1 MSEYSHLSEPDP
13 ELAPYVAML
22 KALPAAENDGLNTRR
37 AALDTMTVNLQKF
50 QPSELPPVTKYRV
63 SEHHVDVAGGTILA
77 RSLVPTSDSAPGQT
91 FPLMVWLH
99 GGAWTMGSL
108 EIDDYK
114 LRAVCVESQ
123 ISILNVEYRSFHL
136 LFWHP
141 IVLNDCYTA
150 LKWAAEKHAL
160 FSANLSKGFII
171 AGLSAGAHLAA
182 VIAHRARD
190 DPFFE
195 DRKITGQ
202 ILQIESLCHTGRLRL
217 TYLIFSEQLGGSAKD
232 PEVSPFRYPSHKGL
246 APALIQVCGMDP
258 LRDEALLY
266 AKALKSDGVKTE
278 LRVYPGIIHAFQYAY
293 PAFKSAIK
301 WNDEY
306 RMGLEWLLK
315 GAPDSE

>member
-1 MSEYSHLSEPDP
+1 MD
-13 ELAPYVAML
+13 VM
-22 KALPAAENDGLNTRR
+22 AA
-37 AALDTMTVNLQKF
+37 NLQKS
-50 QPSELPPVTKYRV
+50 QASELPPVTKYRV

-77 RSLVPTSDSAPGQT
+77 RSLVPTSDSAPSPT

-99 GGAWTMGSL
+99 GGAWTMGSI
-108 EIDDYK
+108 EMDDYK

-123 ISILNVEYRSFHL
+123 ISILNVEYRLAPEHK
-136 LFWHP
+136 HP

-160 FSANLSKGFII
+160 FSADLSKGFII

-190 DPFFE
+190 DPFFG

-202 ILQIESLCHTGRLRL
+202 ILQIPVLLNPSATPEEHKSSLLSLEQNADAPGLSKKTMLWAW
-217 TYLIFSEQLGGSAKD
+217 EQLGGSAKD
-232 PEVSPFRYPSHKGL
+232 PEVSPFLYPSHKGL

-278 LRVYPGIIHAFQYAY
+278 LRVYPGVMHGFQYGF

-306 RMGLEWLLK
+306 RVGLEWLLK